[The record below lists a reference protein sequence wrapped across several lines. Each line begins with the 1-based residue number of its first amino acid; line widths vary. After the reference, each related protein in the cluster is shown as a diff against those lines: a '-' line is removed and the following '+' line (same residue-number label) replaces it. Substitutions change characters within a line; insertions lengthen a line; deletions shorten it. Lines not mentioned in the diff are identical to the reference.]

1 MCNVSDA
8 LGYSGRFRLMT
19 DQGLLNKLPEWISEV
34 KNLEKKNIWINF
46 NFQWEN
52 YKTNMDFDFYE
63 RIEEEKAEEKYEEK
77 YGMNGQGQNDE
88 ENNEL
93 IKTEP
98 VDEVIEIFL
107 LIFKIISF

>member
-1 MCNVSDA
+1 
-8 LGYSGRFRLMT
+8 
-19 DQGLLNKLPEWISEV
+19 
-34 KNLEKKNIWINF
+34 
-46 NFQWEN
+46 
-52 YKTNMDFDFYE
+52 MDFDFYE